1 MNAENP
7 KSKVIP
13 LSFDYGFLSK
23 LAVDATVLND
33 LQRDVLP
40 ESMCPKTPRFIFN
53 ILCGCKADP

>member
-13 LSFDYGFLSK
+13 LSLDYGFLSK
-23 LAVDATVLND
+23 LAVEATVLND

-40 ESMCPKTPRFIFN
+40 ESMCPKTPKFIFN
-53 ILCGCKADP
+53 IF